1 MKINNYRMLSALLA
15 ISMLATPT
23 ASAFAS
29 TKGDNNPESTADSDS
44 LNISKKIDLDEL
56 AETNKNE
63 KIRVVVEVKDES
75 ILEQVQKE
83 GKDIQDLSK
92 SDLENRKEDLE
103 EKQNKVKK
111 EIDKKNIEM
120 NDSKE
125 GEEDAGDSFTT
136 VINGFSTYVK
146 AGDLE
151 KVKKIKNVKEVYPV
165 NEFNAPPSVPM
176 MTSSNDM
183 IGSPTAWEAGY
194 KGEGMVVA
202 VIDSGY
208 DVNHKD
214 FKITDPSKAK
224 LNEEKVQAIIR
235 EHNLPGRYYNEK
247 FPYAYNY
254 YDRTHNIKS
263 SVSNHGQHVAGTI
276 AANGDVENG
285 GIKGV
290 APEAQILGMKV
301 FSDDPLYATTFSDIY
316 AKAIDDAILL
326 GADAINM
333 SLGAPAGSYVYGGVE
348 EVAIKKAQDAGVLV
362 SIAAGN
368 EHNTMTGAANF
379 AKYLAHSYPLPLES
393 TKDTGVLGSPSL
405 YDDTLS
411 VASANNT
418 NVHYYAL
425 KYTLNGEDKQSSL
438 NYADGSP
445 KPWEQGLS
453 TVNGA
458 DIAYIDANN
467 KGEGSSAPGDKASFD
482 NHPEVAG
489 KVVFVERGNTF
500 ADTIVNAQNAGAKA
514 VVVYNNERAD
524 SEVLINMAG
533 GELAKIPFAIVG
545 RNAGLE
551 VVNNLDKVSISF
563 PEEMLEFEDATGGQI
578 SSFSSWGTTPNLQI
592 KPEITAPGGN
602 IYSTDNDDGYVNM
615 SGTSMAT
622 PHMSGATALVYQR
635 IRNDKD
641 VFGDVK
647 GSDISNLA
655 KALMM
660 NTAKPMINPNGNLYL
675 VRQQGSGMMSL
686 EDALKTEVYIL
697 NKKDNTPKVELGSFT
712 EDEITMEFTIY
723 NKSSSPKSYSISA
736 DALTDAV
743 ESDEEGNSYLIEES
757 LPLEEA
763 KFDSPR
769 RVVVPAN
776 SSKTVKVTLDISKSI
791 KLEDLKEES
800 FVEGF
805 VNFKSLD
812 GDSDLSL
819 PFLGYYG
826 DFEAGHVLDE
836 PATNLLDDD
845 KANDPIFTQTGLVTF
860 DFLANTY
867 DPLTYNPVYIN
878 SNNLGMHE
886 NFVFRTSVL
895 RNYDHIDF
903 TIEDKNGKVLRNL
916 GRSEDGRKINRMD
929 QGVSPITM
937 FDESIWDGKVDGK
950 PIENGKSVYYTV
962 KAYFKKNSNPQVIRY
977 EVKSDTKEVEIAE
990 EATYNPEKN
999 TVRFRAKDD
1008 VSGVYEIII
1017 ASADQYDEIFT
1028 GNFSI
1033 PYIDIYGEDQLSKV
1047 RVDGDRFDG
1056 VYEINLGD
1064 KFKYDSKLKIGI
1076 YDKAINEKE
1085 LEVEKQA
1092 LEKILAP
1099 TVDGGKILKDTNITG
1114 NANRVDAD
1122 VVLEKEVDGKREEIA
1137 RVKSNAD
1144 GKFTFEIKDL
1154 TLADGDILYLYTIK
1168 DEVKSSESKFVV
1180 GENKPAPEE
1189 PAKEEIIEPSVDG
1202 GYIFKDTDITG
1213 DAYRKAADV
1222 VLEKEV
1228 DGNREELARV
1238 KSNDN
1243 GKFTFAIKEL
1253 TLEDGDILYLYS
1265 IKDGVKSPKS
1275 KFEVGNDPNIM
1286 GFGDL
1291 QIVLEKPDLL
1301 AGYSTNKIEFKGTVY
1316 GWDNIDEI
1324 KYGNTNIDFEVKEHE
1339 HVINPLKGEEMYYGK
1354 AYTFDQIIKLEDGFY
1369 DTPIMV
1375 IDKKNDR
1382 EKGISRRFWVDATA
1396 PEFTIDTPDNMYSI
1410 KDKYGKDITVLT
1422 PGDSVK
1428 LELNFR
1434 DNNPIVDITK
1444 DGYKLQSYDASSYTG
1459 YDEKGTQGS
1468 INDIITIPEG
1478 TKEITKTYTVTD
1490 LAGNS
1495 SSIKVKVV
1503 RSELNIGESGEEESV
1518 SPRIIAY
1525 DKYVFINE
1533 KVDLLDGVKAYTK
1546 ENKEISDRVKADPE
1560 SIDTSRPGTHTIK
1573 YSVIDDENKS
1583 AKKEVKV
1590 FVVDRENNTLN
1601 FTELNENLNKAQEDE
1616 YSEENLT
1623 TKSYK
1628 NLKKA
1633 IEAAKYLLKIDSKGI
1648 SQGDIDDVNEELEK
1662 AIENAVSVE
1671 KLKDD
1676 LTFAKDIVEYNSDS
1690 YKKESIDKLKEAI
1703 AKAEKLLE
1711 EGDATQDMIDQAD
1724 DALNKAIDRLEEFDK
1739 ESHEK
1744 LADKQ
1749 ELEKI
1754 IADYEEK
1761 LANGY
1766 FDGYTDESVENLK
1779 DKINKAKEALNNPNL
1794 SQKESQDLI
1803 QELFE
1808 AFVGLEK
1815 AKEEVEVIVDKTK
1828 LEELYKQLSI
1838 LDLEGY
1844 SEDSANKLKEKLEV
1858 AKAIL
1863 ENEDKSQE
1871 DVDKAYEELR
1881 EAYDTLEKVEEK
1893 ETVDTTNLLKVYNSI
1908 VDDINSGKLNLDDYT
1923 EESVK
1928 EFNKALEEADK
1939 ALNSEDI
1946 SQEEIDQ
1953 ILSKLIEA
1961 KTNLEEKEVI
1971 VVDKTI
1977 LEEVYGQLI
1986 NKDLEG
1992 YSEELV
1998 NEFKNA
2004 LAKAKE
2010 VIDNNEASQEEANEA
2025 VEALL
2030 IANDKVNAAERKEDT
2045 ITVNKQTLKIAID
2058 FASKFLED
2066 DSYTEESLEAL
2077 KASISEGKAL
2087 LEKEDA
2093 SQEEVDKAVDKI
2105 RASVDN
2111 LVKKPV
2117 LDKTLLQDILKKAK
2131 EELKNLDDTQ
2141 KEALE
2146 KLIKEAEDLLANE
2159 KTSQDQI
2166 NKSFENIRN
2175 ALDKNEKEKSIT
2187 KLRDLINEANKTIAE
2202 NQESQEDID
2211 DLEAKIKKA
2220 IDILTNNDA
2229 NLAQISK
2236 ASEDLEEALEDFVS
2250 KLKDG
2255 KTETNT
2261 PSKDNISN
2269 IQRPII
2275 DPNKVNNHRNDS
2287 LIGSVGSVDPGHFID
2302 SKPSKENSKEV
2313 KERLE
2318 ELQKAVYDNRVTAA
2332 AARYLLE
2339 NTPNTVKSIEKD
2351 LKQLIKESNDLI
2363 ERAETLLKSYGADT
2377 NYQFFKGNDKLGKK
2391 DLRTINQAIFNNK
2404 VMLDASKL
2412 LIEMV
2417 PNTIKDVRDELE
2429 SLAKNSEEIIDKIL
2443 SYSK

>member
-1 MKINNYRMLSALLA
+1 MKINNYKILSALLA

-29 TKGDNNPESTADSDS
+29 TKDDNNPKSTADSDS

-83 GKDIQDLSK
+83 GKNVKDLSA
-92 SDLENRKEDLE
+92 SDLESRKKDLE
-103 EKQNKVKK
+103 VKQNEVKD

-120 NDSKE
+120 TDSKE
-125 GEEDAGDSFTT
+125 GSEDAGESFTT
-136 VINGFSTYVK
+136 VLNGFSTYIK
-146 AGDLE
+146 AKDLE

-224 LNEEKVQAIIR
+224 LNEEKVDAIIR

-276 AANGDVENG
+276 AANGDPENG
-285 GIKGV
+285 GIRGV

-316 AKAIDDAILL
+316 AKAIDDAIAL

-333 SLGAPAGSYVYGGVE
+333 SLGSPAGSYVYGGVE
-348 EVAIKKAQDAGVLV
+348 EVAIKKAQDAGILV

-379 AKYLAHSYPLPLES
+379 ANYLAHSYALPLES

-453 TVNGA
+453 TVSGA

-514 VVVYNNERAD
+514 VVIYNNERAD

-545 RNAGLE
+545 RKAGLD

-563 PEEMLEFEDATGGQI
+563 PEEMLAFEDASGGEI
-578 SSFSSWGTTPNLQI
+578 SGFSSWGTSPNLQI

-622 PHMSGATALVYQR
+622 PHMAGATALVYQR

-660 NTAKPMINPNGNLYL
+660 NTAKPITNPSGNLYL

-712 EDEITMEFTIY
+712 DDTITMEFTIH
-723 NKSSSPKSYSISA
+723 NKSTKAKSYSISG
-736 DALTDAV
+736 DALTDAIA
-743 ESDEEGNSYLIEES
+743 SDEEGNSYLIEES
-757 LPLEEA
+757 FPLEEA
-763 KFDSPR
+763 KFESPD
-769 RVVVPAN
+769 RVLVPAK

-845 KANDPIFTQTGLVTF
+845 KTNDPIFTQTGLVTF
-860 DFLANTY
+860 DFLGNTFE
-867 DPLTYNPVYIN
+867 PLTYNPVYIN
-878 SNNLGMHE
+878 SNNLGMYE

-903 TIEDKNGKVLRNL
+903 TIEDKNGNVLRNL

-929 QGVSPITM
+929 QGASPITM

-962 KAYFKKNSNPQVIRY
+962 KAYFKKNSDPQVIRF
-977 EVKSDTKEVEIAE
+977 EVKSDTKEAEIVE
-990 EATYNPEKN
+990 EATYNPENN

-1008 VSGVYEIII
+1008 LSGIYEIFIS
-1017 ASADQYDEIFT
+1017 SADKYDEILA

-1064 KFKYDSKLKIGI
+1064 KFKYDSKLKIGV
-1076 YDKAINEKE
+1076 YDKAINVKQI
-1085 LEVEKQA
+1085 EVEKQA

-1114 NANRVDAD
+1114 NANRADAD

-1154 TLADGDILYLYTIK
+1154 TLVDGDILYLYTIK

-1180 GENKPAPEE
+1180 GEAQPAPEE
-1189 PAKEEIIEPSVDG
+1189 PAKEEIVEPSVDG

-1238 KSNDN
+1238 KSDDN
-1243 GKFTFAIKEL
+1243 GKFTFAIKDL

-1265 IKDGVKSPKS
+1265 IKDDVKSPES

-1291 QIVLEKPDLL
+1291 QIVLQKPDLL
-1301 AGYSTNKIEFKGTVY
+1301 VGYSTNKIEFKGTVY

-1354 AYTFDQIIKLEDGFY
+1354 VYTFDQIINLEDGFY

-1396 PEFTIDTPDNMYSI
+1396 PEFSINTPDNMATI
-1410 KDKYGKDITVLT
+1410 RNDYGRDITVIT
-1422 PGDSVK
+1422 PGDTVK
-1428 LELNFR
+1428 LELNFS

-1444 DGYKLQSYDASSYTG
+1444 DGYKLQSYDISSYTG

-1468 INDIITIPEG
+1468 INDIITLSEG
-1478 TKEITKTYTVTD
+1478 SKEITKTYTVTD
-1490 LAGNS
+1490 LAGNK

-1503 RSELNIGESGEEESV
+1503 RGNLPLGGNEEAEVSEA
-1518 SPRIIAY
+1518 PRIIAY
-1525 DKYVFINE
+1525 DKYVFVNE

-1546 ENKEISDRVKADPE
+1546 DNKEISDRVKADPE

-1633 IEAAKYLLKIDSKGI
+1633 IEAAKYLLKMDSKGL

-1676 LTFAKDIVEYNSDS
+1676 LAFAKDIIEYNSDG

-1703 AKAEKLLE
+1703 SKAEKLLE

-1724 DALNKAIDRLEEFDK
+1724 DALNKAIDKLEQFDK

-1744 LADKQ
+1744 LADKR

-1779 DKINKAKEALNNPNL
+1779 DKINKAKEALNNPDL
-1794 SQKESQDLI
+1794 SQKESQAII

-1808 AFVGLEK
+1808 AFVDLEK

-1828 LEELYKQLSI
+1828 LEELYKQLST

-1863 ENEDKSQE
+1863 ENEDASQE
-1871 DVDKAYEELR
+1871 DVDKAFEELR
-1881 EAYDTLEKVEEK
+1881 EAYYTLEKVEEK
-1893 ETVDTTNLLKVYNSI
+1893 VDNTNLLNVYNNI
-1908 VDDINSGKLNLDDYT
+1908 VEDINSGKLNLDDYT
-1923 EESVK
+1923 EESVE

-1939 ALNSEDI
+1939 ALDSEDI

-2010 VIDNNEASQEEANEA
+2010 VIDNSEVSQEEVDEA

-2030 IANDKVNAAERKEDT
+2030 VANDKVNAAERKENT

-2093 SQEEVDKAVDKI
+2093 SQEEVDKVVDKI

-2175 ALDKNEKEKSIT
+2175 ALDKNEKEKAIT
-2187 KLRDLINEANKTIAE
+2187 KLKDLINEANKTIAE
-2202 NQESQEDID
+2202 NQESQEDIEN
-2211 DLEAKIKKA
+2211 LEAKIKKA
-2220 IDILTNNDA
+2220 VDILTNNDA
-2229 NLAQISK
+2229 NLDQISK

-2250 KLKDG
+2250 KLKDSKKDPSEVKPEQPSDSDKEEPKPVDQQKPG
-2255 KTETNT
+2255 KDDE
-2261 PSKDNISN
+2261 
-2269 IQRPII
+2269 
-2275 DPNKVNNHRNDS
+2275 
-2287 LIGSVGSVDPGHFID
+2287 D
-2302 SKPSKENSKEV
+2302 SKQLNEK
-2313 KERLE
+2313 LE
-2318 ELQKAVYDNRVTAA
+2318 ELKKSIYENKVAAA

-2339 NTPNTVKSIEKD
+2339 NTPQTVESIKGDLEKLLKESEELIEK
-2351 LKQLIKESNDLI
+2351 
-2363 ERAETLLKSYGADT
+2363 AE
-2377 NYQFFKGNDKLGKK
+2377 
-2391 DLRTINQAIFNNK
+2391 
-2404 VMLDASKL
+2404 
-2412 LIEMV
+2412 
-2417 PNTIKDVRDELE
+2417 
-2429 SLAKNSEEIIDKIL
+2429 KIL
-2443 SYSK
+2443 KAYGISSDN